1 MNLTQKILHILN
13 KIIKLLFNR
22 IFYVAVAMVL
32 QLVWL
37 FLLVWE
43 LAAYSKYISLTITV
57 ISIFS
62 VLWILNKRINPSYKL
77 G

>member
-62 VLWILNKRINPSYKL
+62 VLWI
-77 G
+77 